1 MNSPAI
7 QTVIFDLGKTLI
19 PFSLAPLHARLDAQ
33 PGSREAAKHLFQR
46 FECGDL
52 EPEAFQDAVCGLA
65 NLSAPEFGPWWN
77 SIFEP
82 HLLVPESWLRFLLRR
97 YRCGLLSNTNALH
110 FAFLLSEQP
119 VLAEFAFRILS
130 HEVGAAKPDPLI
142 FEAAEAAARC
152 RPESILY
159 FDDIPEFV
167 AAARRRGWQAH
178 QFTAAQAVSSVLPEL
193 SS

>member
-19 PFSLAPLHARLDAQ
+19 PFSLAPLHARLDVQ
-33 PGSREAAKHLFQR
+33 PGGREAAQHLFQR

-52 EPEAFQDAVCGLA
+52 EPEAFQEAVCSLTR
-65 NLSAPEFGPWWN
+65 LSAMEFDRWWN

-82 HLLVPESWLRFLLRR
+82 RLLVPEAWLRLLLRR
-97 YRCGLLSNTNALH
+97 YRCGLLSNTNAVH
-110 FAFLLSEQP
+110 FTFLLREQP

-130 HEVGAAKPDPLI
+130 HEVGAAKPDALI
-142 FEAAEAAARC
+142 FEAAEAAAHC

-178 QFTAAQAVSSVLPEL
+178 QFTTAQAVSSILPEL